1 MPSAPGEDPTASS
14 PTASEP
20 SESVPP
26 PAPQDSEPEQP
37 SIYYISFND
46 TQVDRTLRAYKG
58 ARNFHVEGDKDQDV
72 IDQINRLIYYV
83 CQVTGRAAQDDSGI
97 HDTI

>member
-1 MPSAPGEDPTASS
+1 MPNP
-14 PTASEP
+14 EP
-20 SESVPP
+20 Q
-26 PAPQDSEPEQP
+26 APQDSQPEQP

-46 TQVDRTLRAYKG
+46 EQVDRTLRAYKG
-58 ARNFHVEGDKDQDV
+58 ARKYHEDGDKDQTV

-83 CQVTGRAAQDDSGI
+83 CQVTERAGQDDSGI